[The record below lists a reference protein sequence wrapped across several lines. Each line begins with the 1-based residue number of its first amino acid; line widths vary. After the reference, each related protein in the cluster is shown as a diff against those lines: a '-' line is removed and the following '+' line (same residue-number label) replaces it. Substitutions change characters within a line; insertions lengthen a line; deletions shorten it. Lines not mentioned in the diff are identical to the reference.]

1 MSINSRKSNTRI
13 INVRPF
19 VCHNAKPQYSWYQL
33 NLTSDLIIIFLYDRN
48 GLEKIY
54 LHSIDL
60 YDLYKLL
67 KPNLP
72 IEITVCLV
80 QYLLESLLCLPG
92 IVLGDHEHGR
102 HDDGDEATTL
112 QLLAAR
118 WYQTSILKQL
128 QWYKDVVCRVKD
140 VV

>member
-1 MSINSRKSNTRI
+1 M
-13 INVRPF
+13 
-19 VCHNAKPQYSWYQL
+19 
-33 NLTSDLIIIFLYDRN
+33 DLKQFYF
-48 GLEKIY
+48 
-54 LHSIDL
+54 HSIDL

-80 QYLLESLLCLPG
+80 QYLLESLLGLPG

-102 HDDGDEATTL
+102 HDDGDEAATL

-118 WYQTSILKQL
+118 RFQTSMSQTTA
-128 QWYKDVVCRVKD
+128 VV
-140 VV
+140 